1 MDMVVNRFGVLFL
14 LTVLVGALGACSSGP
29 PLTDRNP
36 DPRALPGTAPTL
48 KFDNVLGDHQI
59 SLPQTA
65 AGIKFKSRM
74 DNDPYWL
81 ELAFSV
87 DCAQGPAFFKKEGLE
102 RQDDDGDL
110 YDETRVEE
118 AARSFGIEP
127 SQYSVRGTYAK
138 APDEFRNSKMGV
150 LLAGAGK
157 CQVIILSDRYN

>member
-1 MDMVVNRFGVLFL
+1 MDMDVNRFGVLPL
-14 LTVLVGALGACSSGP
+14 LTVLVGALGSCSSGP

-48 KFDNVLGDHQI
+48 QFDNVLSDHQI

-65 AGIKFKSRM
+65 AGMKFKSRM

-87 DCAQGPAFFKKEGLE
+87 DCAQGSSFFKEGLE
-102 RQDDDGDL
+102 RQDDDWDL

-138 APDEFRNSKMGV
+138 APDEFRNSKLGV
-150 LLAGAGK
+150 LLAGADK
-157 CQVIILSDRYN
+157 CQAIILSDRYN